1 MDLGRALLVPSHVLG
16 EGKGSPLPAA
26 VLWGGW
32 RWLWGLHLLSVFL
45 FLADPASQWSCF
57 WMWSTH
63 RDVSVCRTKPKCW
76 SAVLF
81 KWTKHCQD
89 VKSLSFFFLKS
100 VGIRWQT
107 FPGFWFASFIYF
119 FFFFENHPDC
129 CKDREGR
136 TDCPGQWE
144 FGWWGT
150 SELVS
155 KLSLWKQC
163 FVFPAGWLLSLGW
176 LVPLRGSDWLIWSM
190 WLLFWGD
197 KHHLV
202 GAGTPWS
209 LRSFPAH
216 STVLCDFA

>member
-16 EGKGSPLPAA
+16 EGKGSPLSAA

-81 KWTKHCQD
+81 KWTKRCQD

-107 FPGFWFASFIYF
+107 FPGFWFAYFIYLF
-119 FFFFENHPDC
+119 FLFEEP
-129 CKDREGR
+129 
-136 TDCPGQWE
+136 
-144 FGWWGT
+144 
-150 SELVS
+150 L
-155 KLSLWKQC
+155 
-163 FVFPAGWLLSLGW
+163 WLLQRQRGQNW
-176 LVPLRGSDWLIWSM
+176 LPWTKGVWLM
-190 WLLFWGD
+190 RDFWIG
-197 KHHLV
+197 L
-202 GAGTPWS
+202 
-209 LRSFPAH
+209 
-216 STVLCDFA
+216 